1 MIGRIAPKHGGESGA
16 VSPSLRIIE
25 AVGRYEGQ
33 PPETLSPPL
42 GDVLDP
48 TALDE
53 LLTTTSDSRWISFC
67 WLGYR
72 IYARSAG
79 ACVDVDIV
87 PATVET
93 AD

>member
-1 MIGRIAPKHGGESGA
+1 MVGRIASEPGGESRA
-16 VSPSLRIIE
+16 DTPSLRIIE
-25 AVGRYEGQ
+25 VVGRYEGQ
-33 PPETLSPPL
+33 PPDTLSPPL

-53 LLTTTSDSRWISFC
+53 LLTKTSDSRWISFC
-67 WLGYR
+67 WHGYH

-79 ACVDVDIV
+79 ACVDVDVV

-93 AD
+93 AN